1 MNSRFLTEFHSL
13 CRHLDHRI
21 SLEAL
26 LDEYR
31 RGNIADPDRTKED
44 AAIETHLADMTVVWD
59 RLFPQ
64 FPAAR
69 WKRRTTMWEYNRG
82 QRDEYLQQLL
92 TTHIREEQSRSR
104 LIVNPATVFGRHA
117 MSLAREL
124 EDYEVVGTDI
134 DVAPHRLYRLVS
146 SLKYPRLSN
155 YRFERENI
163 FDPDLNRRPAAVTFF
178 GACGVVTDGCID
190 YAIGIE
196 SPLLLCR
203 SCCHE
208 CIGGNTDI
216 VKRPSWMYWGFYG
229 KNLSMKWI
237 ERRFAGT
244 GYYFS
249 DRHRAEAYPRSR
261 AAREIMDSDTMIDVA
276 RNSVESD
283 ICRSIIDLD
292 RCLFLQE
299 NGYDVLYREELFFAH
314 KRA

>member
-1 MNSRFLTEFHSL
+1 MTNHTLDAFHTLSREV
-13 CRHLDHRI
+13 DYRI
-21 SLEAL
+21 PLEAL
-26 LDEYR
+26 LTEFR
-31 RGNIADPDRTKED
+31 AGRFADPDRTMED
-44 AAIETHLADMTVVWD
+44 AAVGAILGDVTDRWD
-59 RLFPQ
+59 VLFPT

-69 WKRRTTMWEYNRG
+69 WKRRTMMWEYNRG

-92 TTHIREEQSRSR
+92 TTHVRDEQSRNP
-104 LIVNPATVFGRHA
+104 LIVNPATVFGRRA

-124 EDYEVVGTDI
+124 PDYEVVGTDI
-134 DVAPHRLYRLVS
+134 DASSHRLYNLVK
-146 SLKYPRLSN
+146 SLKYPRLKN

-163 FDPDLNRRPAAVTFF
+163 FDPDLNRRPAAVTFY
-178 GACGVVTDGCID
+178 GACGVVTDGCLD
-190 YAIGIE
+190 YAIGVK

-216 VKRPSWMYWGFYG
+216 VRRPSWMYWGFYG

-249 DRHRAEAYPRSR
+249 DRHKAEAYPRSS
-261 AAREIMDSDTMIDVA
+261 AAREILDSDTMIDVA

-283 ICRSIIDLD
+283 ICRFIIDLD
-292 RCLFLQE
+292 RCLFLHE

-314 KRA
+314 RRA

>member
-1 MNSRFLTEFHSL
+1 M
-13 CRHLDHRI
+13 
-21 SLEAL
+21 A
-26 LDEYR
+26 
-31 RGNIADPDRTKED
+31 
-44 AAIETHLADMTVVWD
+44 THFGELWGIWD
-59 RLFPQ
+59 SLFPR
-64 FPAAR
+64 FPEIFQ
-69 WKRRTTMWEYNRG
+69 KRRTVMWEYERG
-82 QRDEYLQQLL
+82 RRDVYLQQLL
-92 TTHIREEQSRSR
+92 TTFVREEQSRSR

-117 MSLAREL
+117 MSLARDL
-124 EDYEVVGTDI
+124 PDYDVVGTDI
-134 DVAPHRLYRLVS
+134 DPASYRLYRLVR

-155 YRFERENI
+155 YRFEQENV
-163 FDPDLNRRPAAVTFF
+163 FDPDLNRRPAAVIFF
-178 GACGVVTDGCID
+178 GACGVVTDGCLD
-190 YAIGIE
+190 YAIGVD

-216 VKRPSWMYWGFYG
+216 VRRPSWMWLGFYA

-249 DRHRAEAYPRSR
+249 DRHGTEAYPRSR
-261 AAREIMDSDTMIDVA
+261 AAQEVMDSDTIIDVA